1 MVHVQTAA
9 KGINGNESIVP
20 ANSDVRPPLRRIAI
34 KTKLKYVWEIT
45 EHCPSFEG
53 STDPLAN
60 IRQAV
65 EDGSM
70 VMFTRKIAPFHFEL
84 WARARW

>member
-1 MVHVQTAA
+1 MVYIQTA
-9 KGINGNESIVP
+9 NSNQSIVSE
-20 ANSDVRPPLRRIAI
+20 NSNDAPPLRRIAV
-34 KTKLKYVWEIT
+34 KTQPRYVWEPS
-45 EHCPSFEG
+45 EYCPFKG
-53 STDPLAN
+53 STDPLAEV
-60 IRQAV
+60 RKAV